1 MAEIS
6 KEIEQ
11 AAKEAEAYF
20 ADHPEAAASGS
31 RQESDTITI
40 KFAKGL
46 VGEPFMSK
54 SGKEL
59 VEITIPNS
67 DPGDKRPWQTFVLA
81 ARDVHENKFGKGMW
95 AKIPAEGRTTVQ
107 RQTRTNPEATGP
119 SAWTTEKTVVT
130 NAELKQ
136 MVEFYKERPRES
148 VKEKLDQHKE
158 DRAEQKPP
166 SEKTANKSK
175 KDRKAEPEH

>member
-1 MAEIS
+1 
-6 KEIEQ
+6 
-11 AAKEAEAYF
+11 
-20 ADHPEAAASGS
+20 
-31 RQESDTITI
+31 
-40 KFAKGL
+40 
-46 VGEPFMSK
+46 
-54 SGKEL
+54 
-59 VEITIPNS
+59 
-67 DPGDKRPWQTFVLA
+67 
-81 ARDVHENKFGKGMW
+81 MW

-148 VKEKLDQHKE
+148 VKEKLDQHRE